1 MSSSDT
7 TGAESLALH
16 AKHRGKIAVQPKV
29 PLDNRHD
36 YSLAYSPGVAA
47 VALACAANP
56 AETNRLTV
64 RGNSVAVISDGSAVL
79 GLGNIGPAGAFPVM
93 EGKAALFKALAGI
106 DAWPLVLASQDVA
119 QTIATVRNLAPS
131 FAGINLEDFKA
142 PECFA
147 IEEALQDLGIPV
159 MHDDQHGTA
168 IVVLAGLT
176 NALTVVNK
184 EKESVRIIVNG
195 AGAAGIAVTKLL
207 LADGYACGNIILC
220 DTKGAIYAGRADLGD
235 SKKAEL
241 AQITNATCMSG
252 DLSSVLVNA
261 DVFIG
266 LSKPNLLH
274 RTDIATMAKDAIV
287 FALANPVPEIFPA
300 EAHAGGA
307 RIIATG
313 RSDLPNQV
321 NNSLAFPGV
330 FRGAIDCGA
339 TRITTEMK
347 LAAAHELARIVTEP
361 TAESILPFATEKRVV
376 PAVAAAVASAWN
388 ARTPD

>member
-1 MSSSDT
+1 MTTDA
-7 TGAESLALH
+7 TGADSLALH
-16 AKHRGKIAVQPKV
+16 AKHRGKIEISAKV
-29 PLDNRHD
+29 PLATRHD

-79 GLGNIGPAGAFPVM
+79 GLGNIGPAGALPVM
-93 EGKAALFKALAGI
+93 EGKVALFKALANI
-106 DAWPLVLASQDVA
+106 DGWPLVLASQNVA

-142 PECFA
+142 PECFE
-147 IEEALQDLGIPV
+147 IEAALQDLGIPV

-176 NALTVVNK
+176 NALRVVHKHKN
-184 EKESVRIIVNG
+184 EVRIVVNG
-195 AGAAGIAVTKLL
+195 AGAAAIAVTKLL
-207 LADGYACGNIILC
+207 IADGFAGNKIVLC
-220 DTKGAIYAGRADLGD
+220 DTKGAIYNGRSDLGA
-235 SKKAEL
+235 SQKAEMAL
-241 AQITNATCMSG
+241 ITNADNLRG
-252 DLSSVLVNA
+252 EIAEVLAGA

-266 LSKPNLLH
+266 LSKANLLTQAH
-274 RTDIATMAKDAIV
+274 IKSMAPKAIV
-287 FALANPVPEIFPA
+287 FALANPVPEIYPVD
-300 EAHAGGA
+300 AHAGGA
-307 RIIATG
+307 VVVATG

-347 LAAAHELARIVTEP
+347 IAAAHALAAIIANP
-361 TAESILPFATEKRVV
+361 TADNILPFVTETRVV
-376 PAVAAAVASAWN
+376 PAVASAVANAWTN
-388 ARTPD
+388 K